1 MNNEHLED
9 EILNRGVAG
18 ARDAIN
24 FLQALRDMLA
34 GHSSLK
40 VNTTTKWDGC
50 VHEDTII
57 LTNNGDMTI
66 REIVEREELWGK
78 LEIMGKNLKSS
89 LEYDG
94 LNLLLAG
101 NSSEGDKSWV
111 ELQLEDGSSIKL
123 TEDHEVHTTNRG
135 WVKAIEMNEGDDTSF
150 APLIPVLKRAFDE
163 DC

>member
-1 MNNEHLED
+1 LNNEHLED

-135 WVKAIEMNEGDDTSF
+135 WVKAIEMNEGDDISE
-150 APLIPVLKRAFDE
+150 L
-163 DC
+163 

>member
-1 MNNEHLED
+1 
-9 EILNRGVAG
+9 
-18 ARDAIN
+18 
-24 FLQALRDMLA
+24 MLA
-34 GHSSLK
+34 GHSTSK
-40 VNTTTKWDGC
+40 VSVTTKWDGC

-66 REIVEREELWGK
+66 REIVERKELWGE

-89 LEYDG
+89 PEYDG

-101 NSSEGDKSWV
+101 NSSDGDKSWV

-135 WVKAIEMNEGDDTSF
+135 WVKAIELNEGDDISE
-150 APLIPVLKRAFDE
+150 L
-163 DC
+163 